1 MLYGDNEV
9 TDLADALEGLLAKPD
24 EAFAMGAKGHEVV
37 LKRFSN
43 DRLAK
48 ELVDNI
54 LAPKPVS
61 A

>member
-1 MLYGDNEV
+1 VLYEENKPIP
-9 TDLADALEGLLAKPD
+9 LADALEGLLAKPD
-24 EAFAMGAKGHEVV
+24 EAFAMGSKGHEVV